1 MSSVVGP
8 IHHWMYNK
16 IMILEGMVG
25 EVIAVAKEKGWSDTL
40 EAETEEAV
48 GKTEFGPLE
57 DLIDVD
63 NIHGWIQ
70 SLVELE
76 ETRFAYVVM
85 RLIKDNEERLTDIQN
100 KLFEHGNEMNVGE
113 GSTAVDVMGNIDG
126 LLLNGMPCD
135 GVVQLVEKRDDLVET
150 TTTQKIHE
158 HFWIEQGGTNDIYD
172 SLIDFYIKGILD
184 GSEFKY
190 ERVGS
195 NRKVFL

>member
-16 IMILEGMVG
+16 IMVLEGMVG

-57 DLIDVD
+57 ELIDVD

-85 RLIKDNEERLTDIQN
+85 SLVKDHEERLTDIQN
-100 KLFEHGNEMNVGE
+100 KLFDHGNEMNVGE

-150 TTTQKIHE
+150 VTTQKIHE
-158 HFWIEQGGTNDIYD
+158 HFWLEQGGTNDIYD
-172 SLIDFYIKGILD
+172 SLIDSYVKGILE

>member
-16 IMILEGMVG
+16 IKVLEEMVG
-25 EVIAVAKEKGWSDTL
+25 AVIILAKENGWSETL

-48 GKTEFGPLE
+48 GKTEFGTLE
-57 DLIDVD
+57 DQIDVD

-85 RLIKDNEERLTDIQN
+85 HLIRDHEDRFSHIQN
-100 KLFEHGNEMNVGE
+100 KLFQLGNEMNVGK

-135 GVVQLVEKRDDLVET
+135 GVVQVVEKRDDLVET
-150 TTTQKIHE
+150 ITTKKIHE
-158 HFWIEQGGTNDIYD
+158 SFWVEQGGTNEIFD
-172 SLIDFYIKGILD
+172 SLIDSYIEGILD
-184 GSEFKY
+184 GSKFIY
-190 ERVGS
+190 EREGAI
-195 NRKVFL
+195 RKVYL